1 MKKEN
6 DFLHIVAG
14 IDDRL
19 IEEADPYRE
28 KTPKTGKTKLSMY
41 RLRMI
46 AGVAAAAVVLIV
58 GVWLVKSGVLKSPP
72 AGPGQTVVT
81 TPTPP
86 AQTTPTPEMPQ
97 TTSTPTPELPKATP
111 TPDIPKITATPT
123 PGIPKITATPTP
135 DIPKMTATPT
145 PDIPKATP
153 TPGIPKITA
162 TPTPDIPKITA
173 TPTPG
178 IPDATPTP
186 TMGVPQPTP
195 TPIGESGLT
204 NPFTVWNYLNENE
217 RVLSKEEAMASEYY
231 PKLSKELRS
240 LYAYHCATQ
249 RDAEYDRYNAIWF
262 YKDNGNDYDFLG
274 VVVRKKEDVVNY
286 EERLISAADADLY
299 DVRDREDPLWIVDA
313 EEFNSSANS
322 PIFRPEEFTDEVLK
336 RRIVHHSE
344 DGEEYD
350 QMWFG
355 IDMGEEVFLYLF
367 HGTAAD
373 ATASLFVPSK

>member
-28 KTPKTGKTKLSMY
+28 KTQKTGKTKLSMY

-58 GVWLVKSGVLKSPP
+58 GVWLLKSGVLKSPP
-72 AGPGQTVVT
+72 AGPGQTVAV
-81 TPTPP
+81 TPTPV
-86 AQTTPTPEMPQ
+86 QTTPTPKLPQ
-97 TTSTPTPELPKATP
+97 STSTPTPDIPKTTSTPTPDIPLTTSTPTPEIPQTTP
-111 TPDIPKITATPT
+111 TQPPIVATPT
-123 PGIPKITATPTP
+123 PGL
-135 DIPKMTATPT
+135 
-145 PDIPKATP
+145 
-153 TPGIPKITA
+153 
-162 TPTPDIPKITA
+162 
-173 TPTPG
+173 
-178 IPDATPTP
+178 PDATPTP

-204 NPFTVWNYLNENE
+204 NPFTNWNYLSDNE
-217 RVLSKEEAMASEYY
+217 RVLTKEEAMASEYY

-249 RDAEYDRYNAIWF
+249 RDAEYDRYDAIWF
-262 YKDNGNDYDFLG
+262 YKDNGNDYNFLG
-274 VVVRKKEDVVNY
+274 VIVRKKEDVVNY
-286 EERLISAADADLY
+286 VERLISAADADWY
-299 DVRDREDPLWIVDA
+299 DVRDREDPLWIVDN
-313 EEFNSSANS
+313 EEFYSSANS

>member
-97 TTSTPTPELPKATP
+97 TTSTPTPELPKTTP

-123 PGIPKITATPTP
+123 PGL
-135 DIPKMTATPT
+135 
-145 PDIPKATP
+145 
-153 TPGIPKITA
+153 
-162 TPTPDIPKITA
+162 
-173 TPTPG
+173 
-178 IPDATPTP
+178 PDATPTP
-186 TMGVPQPTP
+186 TMGVPKPTP

-299 DVRDREDPLWIVDA
+299 DVRDREDPLWIVDV

-322 PIFRPEEFTDEVLK
+322 PIFRPEEFTDEVLQ